1 MHKYTAQG
9 IPTKQS
15 LADEKFYLMNQ
26 MQRAKGFIRTSLVQ
40 RVKEI
45 ESYLRN
51 YDTVLSQEIERIRS
65 DYELN
70 GVDW

>member
-15 LADEKFYLMNQ
+15 LVDEKFYLMNQ

-40 RVKEI
+40 RIKQI
-45 ESYLRN
+45 ESFLRD
-51 YDTVLSQEIERIRS
+51 YDLVLSQEIERIQQ

>member
-9 IPTKQS
+9 LPTKQS
-15 LADEKFYLMNQ
+15 LVDEKFYLMNQ

>member
-15 LADEKFYLMNQ
+15 LVDEKFYLLAQMNT
-26 MQRAKGFIRTSLVQ
+26 AKGFIRKNLVQ
-40 RVKEI
+40 QVKRI
-45 ESYLRN
+45 EAYLRD
-51 YDTVLSQEIERIRS
+51 YDTVLSQEIERIQQ

-70 GVDW
+70 GVNW